1 MSDTENTELEK
12 RLAALEKGSARAPTA
27 AQRRSPLLALIVVLV
42 SGAGGALLYLLSQP
56 DEEEALPTATPDV
69 FQNEGDG
76 FGAIETLPPPEPE
89 VVFVGPDP
97 IEPNAEL
104 LAQITALQAQIEELR
119 NAPEPVV
126 EEDTAAAEAID
137 ALTAQIAALQ
147 AASEAAQ
154 QRFQD
159 ELMARDRSLEQLR
172 MDLEL
177 AQLEASRPQPAP
189 AGPTEDEL
197 RAREQERLR
206 REEEARR
213 MAELER
219 RAAEERAFQKR
230 RIASPI
236 IAFGGAS
243 GANETA
249 LSERTFG
256 EVTDFVLNGALPSTV
271 TQAEVIANPS
281 NTIIQGTMIQA
292 VMETALDSSLPG
304 QTRAVVSEDV
314 YSVDGARLLIP
325 RGSRLIGRYRA
336 GVDIAQRRVTI
347 AWDRIILTAGQTVRI
362 SSFGGDELGRSGVT
376 GFVDTR
382 FAERFGSAALISLI
396 SAAPSAAASEVQ
408 DETAADALEDVGDDL
423 ADATDSVIGEYLS
436 IGPVI
441 YVDQGAHVTVMVDRD
456 LEIF

>member
-1 MSDTENTELEK
+1 MSDTGNADLEK
-12 RLAALEKGSARAPTA
+12 RLAALEQGKGAGSPPAP
-27 AQRRSPLLALIVVLV
+27 RRSPLLALVVVLV
-42 SGAGGALLYLLSQP
+42 IGAGGALLYLMSQP
-56 DEEEALPTATPDV
+56 EEEEALPTATPDV

-89 VVFVGPDP
+89 VVFVAPDP
-97 IEPNAEL
+97 VEPNAEL
-104 LAQITALQAQIEELR
+104 LAQITALQDQIEELR

-159 ELMARDRSLEQLR
+159 ELTARDRSLEQLR

-213 MAELER
+213 LAELER
-219 RAAEERAFQKR
+219 RAAEERAFQER
-230 RIASPI
+230 RIASPT
-236 IAFGGAS
+236 IAFGGTS

-249 LSERTFG
+249 LTERTFG

-292 VMETALDSSLPG
+292 VTETALDSTLPG
-304 QTRAVVSEDV
+304 AIRAIVSEDV
-314 YSVDGARLLIP
+314 HSFDGTRTLIP
-325 RGSRLIGRYRA
+325 RGARLIGRYRSDVA
-336 GVDIAQRRVTI
+336 LAQSRVMV
-347 AWDRIILTAGQTVRI
+347 AWDRIILPDNQTVQI
-362 SSFGGDELGRSGVT
+362 SAFGGDELGRTGTT

-382 FAERFGSAALISLI
+382 FAQRFGSAALISLI
-396 SAAPSAAASEVQ
+396 GALPAAAAGQIDSEA
-408 DETAADALEDVGDDL
+408 AADVASDVGTDL
-423 ADATDSVIGEYLS
+423 RDSTQSVMQDYLA
-436 IGPVI
+436 IRPVI
-441 YVDQGAHVTVMVDRD
+441 HVDQGTRITVMVDRD